1 MKSLNEEQRKRLLKI
16 ADNAFKWSLVIL
28 AVFGILQF
36 IIIFTIAIFGANLL
50 WSQYMASVVM
60 FLVSLALAYL
70 LMRVWD

>member
-1 MKSLNEEQRKRLLKI
+1 MKSLNEEQRKRLLEI

-60 FLVSLALAYL
+60 FLVGLALAYL